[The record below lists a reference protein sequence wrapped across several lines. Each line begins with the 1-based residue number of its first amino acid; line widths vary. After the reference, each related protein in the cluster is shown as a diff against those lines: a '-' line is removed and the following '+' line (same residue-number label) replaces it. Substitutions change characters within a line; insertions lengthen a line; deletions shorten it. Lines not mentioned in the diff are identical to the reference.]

1 MNNQLTPREK
11 EIIFLVIKGET
22 QKSIALIFKTS
33 LLTLNT
39 QMKSVHRKTN
49 THCVAQLAMFAYENK
64 LVVPSWC
71 TCHDEINATS
81 E

>member
-1 MNNQLTPREK
+1 MNTQLTPREK

-33 LLTLNT
+33 LLTVNT
-39 QMKSVHRKTN
+39 QMKSIHRKTN
-49 THCVAQLAMFAYENK
+49 THCVAQLVVFAYENK

-71 TCHDEINATS
+71 KCHDELLS
-81 E
+81 C